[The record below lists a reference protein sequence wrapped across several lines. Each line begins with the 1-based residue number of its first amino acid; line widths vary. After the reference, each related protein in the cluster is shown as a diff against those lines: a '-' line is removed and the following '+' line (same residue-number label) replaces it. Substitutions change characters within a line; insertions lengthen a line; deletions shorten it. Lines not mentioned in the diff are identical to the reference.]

1 MKMAKLETKAIFDKE
16 ELANIGFYDGQ
27 NHFV

>member
-1 MKMAKLETKAIFDKE
+1 MKMAKFETKGLFDTK